1 MTAAVAFASAQRVG
15 QTVPGTETRKALP
28 VRLGPDGRPL
38 LFSPKINMCQ
48 NSKCEN
54 DAVRRIE
61 TMISGRWK
69 PPDLLT
75 RVWIWWISQ
84 TQEME

>member
-48 NSKCEN
+48 NSECEN
-54 DAVRRIE
+54 DAVGRGIE
-61 TMISGRWK
+61 TSKIPRRWK
-69 PPDLLT
+69 PYIKDILYKILLT
-75 RVWIWWISQ
+75 
-84 TQEME
+84 TAG